1 MTSEGL
7 LATLK
12 LPNGARVDQRVP
24 KKLLLENAAVT
35 AADKRAINDG
45 IDSMQWLAA
54 IKPATTG
61 VPAFRD
67 ATREYLEIAVV
78 HVAFRDDAKS
88 ARLTE
93 LVHRAIPYP
102 VMLLAGAPEA
112 LKSISLAQKRWAL
125 NEGDKMV
132 LEGAITVAD
141 LAGASPEIVMAFMGA
156 IRLADQPRTSMLALY
171 TAWEEALI
179 ALNAAVYTGTFT
191 LFHLDALRAGR
202 RNALAE
208 LERLDAEIAQ
218 LRRDGAKASQVSRQ
232 VEINLQLQKAQAR
245 LAAALAQL

>member
-1 MTSEGL
+1 MTTEGF
-7 LATLK
+7 LAALN
-12 LPNGARVDQRVP
+12 LPTGARVDQRVP
-24 KKLLLENAAVT
+24 KKLLLENAAAT

-45 IDSMQWLAA
+45 IESMQWLAA

-67 ATREYLEIAVV
+67 AAREYLEIAVV
-78 HVAFRDDAKS
+78 HVLFREDAKS
-88 ARLTE
+88 ARLVE
-93 LVHRAIPYP
+93 LIHRAVPYP
-102 VMLLAGAPEA
+102 VVLLAGTSAE
-112 LKSISLAQKRWAL
+112 LTSISLAHKRWAL

-132 LEGAITVAD
+132 LDGPLTVAD
-141 LAGASPEIVMAFMGA
+141 LAAASPEIVMAFIGA

-171 TAWEEALI
+171 TAWEEAVI

-191 LFHLDALRAGR
+191 LFHQDALRAGR

-208 LERLDAEIAQ
+208 LERLDAQIAQ
-218 LRRDGAKASQVSRQ
+218 LRRDGAKASQMARQ

-245 LAAALAQL
+245 LAVALAQL